1 MSALAPREVRGGVK
15 NDNAVN
21 TNATMNNNASV
32 NTNTTMNNNASMNTN
47 TTMNNNASVNTNTTM
62 NNNASVNTNTTMNSN
77 ASVNTNTIPHNTNTN
92 HTDANDIQSLT
103 IQKTLLERKLQN
115 MVELTE
121 RDNAQE
127 EYQRETVKHYEQELE
142 AKQRTILRLTQA
154 NREFEQ
160 LCVGTITGTGDAAKL
175 REENERLK
183 KRVAELEAQV
193 TELEEDKDKMREA
206 MVKMC
211 TEKWCV

>member
-1 MSALAPREVRGGVK
+1 M
-15 NDNAVN
+15 
-21 TNATMNNNASV
+21 
-32 NTNTTMNNNASMNTN
+32 
-47 TTMNNNASVNTNTTM
+47 
-62 NNNASVNTNTTMNSN
+62 
-77 ASVNTNTIPHNTNTN
+77 
-92 HTDANDIQSLT
+92 
-103 IQKTLLERKLQN
+103 
-115 MVELTE
+115 
-121 RDNAQE
+121 
-127 EYQRETVKHYEQELE
+127 KHYEQELE

>member
-1 MSALAPREVRGGVK
+1 MSALAPREVHGGVK

-21 TNATMNNNASV
+21 TNATMNS
-32 NTNTTMNNNASMNTN
+32 
-47 TTMNNNASVNTNTTM
+47 NASVNTNTTM
-62 NNNASVNTNTTMNSN
+62 NNNASVNTNATMNSN
-77 ASVNTNTIPHNTNTN
+77 ASVNTNTTMNNNASMNTIPHNTNTN

-211 TEKWCV
+211 TEKWRV

>member
-1 MSALAPREVRGGVK
+1 MGETSHVVHTGCRLSLRMSLRKREGERVQMSALAPREVHGGVK

-21 TNATMNNNASV
+21 TNATMNNNAS
-32 NTNTTMNNNASMNTN
+32 M
-47 TTMNNNASVNTNTTM
+47 
-62 NNNASVNTNTTMNSN
+62 
-77 ASVNTNTIPHNTNTN
+77 NTNTIPHNTNTN

-160 LCVGTITGTGDAAKL
+160 LCVGTIAGTGDAAKL

>member
-21 TNATMNNNASV
+21 TNA
-32 NTNTTMNNNASMNTN
+32 TMNNNASMNTN

-62 NNNASVNTNTTMNSN
+62 NNNASM
-77 ASVNTNTIPHNTNTN
+77 NTNTIPHNTNTN

-127 EYQRETVKHYEQELE
+127 EYQRELE

>member
-1 MSALAPREVRGGVK
+1 MHTGCRLSLRMSLRKREGERVQMSALAPREVRGGVK

-32 NTNTTMNNNASMNTN
+32 NTNTTMNNNASM
-47 TTMNNNASVNTNTTM
+47 
-62 NNNASVNTNTTMNSN
+62 
-77 ASVNTNTIPHNTNTN
+77 NTIPHNTNTN

-211 TEKWCV
+211 TEKWRV

>member
-1 MSALAPREVRGGVK
+1 MHTGCRLSLRMSLRKREGERVQMSALAPREVHGGVK

-21 TNATMNNNASV
+21 TNATMNSNASV
-32 NTNTTMNNNASMNTN
+32 NTNTTMNNNASM
-47 TTMNNNASVNTNTTM
+47 
-62 NNNASVNTNTTMNSN
+62 
-77 ASVNTNTIPHNTNTN
+77 NTIPHNTNTN

-211 TEKWCV
+211 TEKWRV

>member
-1 MSALAPREVRGGVK
+1 MSLRKREGERVQMSALAPMEVHGGVK

-21 TNATMNNNASV
+21 TNATMNSNASV
-32 NTNTTMNNNASMNTN
+32 NTNATMNNNASMNTN
-47 TTMNNNASVNTNTTM
+47 TTMNNNASM
-62 NNNASVNTNTTMNSN
+62 
-77 ASVNTNTIPHNTNTN
+77 NTNTIPHNTNTN

-211 TEKWCV
+211 TEKWRV

>member
-1 MSALAPREVRGGVK
+1 MQMSALAPREVHGGVK

-21 TNATMNNNASV
+21 TNATMNSNASV
-32 NTNTTMNNNASMNTN
+32 NTNTTMNNNASM
-47 TTMNNNASVNTNTTM
+47 
-62 NNNASVNTNTTMNSN
+62 
-77 ASVNTNTIPHNTNTN
+77 NTIPHNTNTN

-211 TEKWCV
+211 TEKWRV

>member
-1 MSALAPREVRGGVK
+1 MSLRKREGERVQMSALAPREVHGGVK

-21 TNATMNNNASV
+21 TNATMNS
-32 NTNTTMNNNASMNTN
+32 
-47 TTMNNNASVNTNTTM
+47 NASVNTNTTM
-62 NNNASVNTNTTMNSN
+62 NNNASVNTNATMNSN
-77 ASVNTNTIPHNTNTN
+77 ASVNTNTTMNNNASMNTIPHNTNTN

-211 TEKWCV
+211 TEKWRV